1 MTIFPPKYSVHPS
14 MLQLLFYNFL
24 LMMLYQIVLADATLV
39 FKKKD
44 PLKKT
49 NFRPAS
55 VLPPVSKLFE
65 RLMQKQTN
73 IKNHYLRIYV
83 SIERALVHSIIT
95 TLLSLI

>member
-1 MTIFPPKYSVHPS
+1 
-14 MLQLLFYNFL
+14 
-24 LMMLYQIVLADATLV
+24 MMLYQIVLADATLV

-49 NFRPAS
+49 NYRPAS

-73 IKNHYLRIYV
+73 KKSLSPYLCEYRKGFSTQHYHNFVITYIKLEKN
-83 SIERALVHSIIT
+83 S
-95 TLLSLI
+95 